1 METSQSERAAVAAV
15 AAPTVPL
22 KAMLRALAALE
33 AVVELRFDSKVPGA
47 LFLQVAQARNVLE
60 ACLEP
65 ILAAQAVGVTS

>member
-1 METSQSERAAVAAV
+1 MIASQIERATVARV

-65 ILAAQAVGVTS
+65 ILNAQSVGVTA